1 MNEKTGAMGSPA
13 RSRAEARGP
22 AGTTPEGMLE
32 QKNRP
37 PSKRTPTSY
46 KTAPAFN
53 PKEAAVKIPKKL
65 YDAGTPAKKHP
76 QGPMGFQ
83 PGMKKDKKAMDL
95 SEYIKTSKFAKA
107 IGELPEM
114 PEMPKPLKPKSSD
127 KNTKAVGGALDLPKN
142 DTPMGSG
149 GGAGFSFGGDMLGP
163 FVGGAGSAI
172 GKGLM
177 ELLIGGGHKAISGMK
192 GGAQQ
197 KVFQQVLKEDE
208 TVSSANKNDMAD
220 AFETMR
226 RFAPTLATDKHATK
240 AFLREAATS
249 GGGLN
254 YNTIKLLAEAERAI
268 NTTSGRT

>member
-1 MNEKTGAMGSPA
+1 MNAKTSMQQSPA
-13 RSRAEARGP
+13 RSRVEAVLNTSAEKKPKPGLP
-22 AGTTPEGMLE
+22 L
-32 QKNRP
+32 
-37 PSKRTPTSY
+37 
-46 KTAPAFN
+46 N

-65 YDAGTPAKKHP
+65 YNAGVPAKKHP
-76 QGPMGFQ
+76 QGPVGFQ

-95 SEYIKTSKFAKA
+95 SEYMKTSAFAKA
-107 IGELPEM
+107 VPGLPELPK
-114 PEMPKPLKPKSSD
+114 PEKPKSSD
-127 KNTKAVGGALDLPKN
+127 KHTKAIGGALNLPKN
-142 DTPMGSG
+142 DAPMGQ
-149 GGAGFSFGGDMLGP
+149 FSFGGDMLGP
-163 FVGGAGSAI
+163 FVGGAGSAV

-208 TVSSANKNDMAD
+208 TVASANKNDMSD

-268 NTTSGRT
+268 NTSSGRD